1 MADTA
6 VLPNKSLLPLAAFT
20 HTWVGGDIHGLAA
33 FAGTLYGYVPGMEDV
48 VTALNKQVSG
58 IVADAGW
65 QGPAARAFTGNWEKV
80 SAQVNAVGLV
90 VIQTGSVVDQLA
102 ANLAKIE
109 NALESAA
116 SQAAAH
122 GVAIGADGQPPAVCY
137 SSATKES
144 WRSWYS
150 TFYQE
155 CLTDASNA
163 RTQAAGDL
171 VNLTTAATSGKA
183 GSGGSGSPNGV
194 ETGVGEGNTIA
205 DLLADLFAT
214 PTANAR
220 AIADEVEEAKAILK
234 KAHQAWL
241 DAQAAAKRANGQF
254 GKMPDD
260 VKAAQA
266 KAKGELASVE
276 AELKEAQGNE
286 NAISKLF
293 ATRLSDL
300 PGLSGVAEGLAEGGL
315 LRAAADVPVVD
326 VLAGGISTVLNA
338 QADVHAGVP
347 GWAAYPLETADTVG
361 TIALAAVV
369 GTAVA
374 GLAVFAGAPALGV
387 AAGVVAGGVVAY
399 GVGDYV
405 HNLIADMPQQWDE
418 HGALG
423 IITDFGAAGVST
435 WNDTAHLGSDIG
447 NLASSAASDAWHGV
461 TSLF

>member
-1 MADTA
+1 MAGTA
-6 VLPNKSLLPLAAFT
+6 ALPNKSLLPLAAFA

-48 VTALNKQVSG
+48 VTALNKQVTG
-58 IVADAGW
+58 IVTDAGW
-65 QGPAARAFTGNWEKV
+65 QGSAARAFTGNWEKV

-90 VIQTGSVVDQLA
+90 VIQTGSIVDQLA
-102 ANLAKIE
+102 ANLATIE
-109 NALESAA
+109 NALEGAA

-137 SSATKES
+137 ANPAQES

-155 CLTDASNA
+155 CLTDAGNA

-171 VNLTTAATSGKA
+171 VNLTSAATSGKP
-183 GSGGSGSPNGV
+183 GSSGSDSTYNA

-205 DLLADLFAT
+205 DLLTDLLAT
-214 PTANAR
+214 PTALAR
-220 AIADEVEEAKAILK
+220 EVAEKLEKAEAALK
-234 KAHQAWL
+234 KARQAWL
-241 DAQAAAKRANGQF
+241 DARAAARQANGQF
-254 GKMPDD
+254 GKMPAD

-266 KAKGELASVE
+266 KAKGELESVE

-293 ATRLSDL
+293 ATRVSDL
-300 PGLSGVAEGLAEGGL
+300 PALSGAVAELDKDGL
-315 LRAAADVPVVD
+315 LRAAADLPVVD
-326 VLAGGISTVLNA
+326 VLAGGLSTVLNA
-338 QADVHAGVP
+338 QADQQSGVP
-347 GWAAYPLETADTVG
+347 GWVAYPLETANTVG
-361 TIALAAVV
+361 TIALATVV
-369 GTAVA
+369 GGAVA

-387 AAGVVAGGVVAY
+387 AAGVAAGAVVAY

-405 HNLIADMPQQWDE
+405 HNFIADMPQQWDE

-435 WNDTAHLGSDIG
+435 WDDTAHLASDVGSV
-447 NLASSAASDAWHGV
+447 ASSAWHGI